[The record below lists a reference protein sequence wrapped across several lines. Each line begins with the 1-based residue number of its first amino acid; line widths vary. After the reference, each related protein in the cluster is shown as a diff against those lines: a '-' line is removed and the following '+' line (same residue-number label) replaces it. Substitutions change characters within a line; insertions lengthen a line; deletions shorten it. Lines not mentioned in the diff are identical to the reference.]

1 MSMPLLKLNSFLSLA
16 AAVLLSVSASTQ
28 ASAATMTVGFADNP
42 NSFKTLDTTGLGCSE
57 AGSEGQLSCS
67 GTGFNEG
74 GGWVVDSWNL
84 SLDPDPSISNI
95 ASVTN
100 NTASTQSFVITVSL
114 PTSIAFGP
122 PSLIRGS
129 IGLTA
134 TDANGSGNVTLASS
148 GINPIYN
155 GLIDGVSARTL
166 LDSPQTFSAA
176 GAFNSVSTGTFN
188 FGIPVQESVALAT
201 LTSIGLEIRFDLSA
215 GDTASFTSVFDVQ
228 PIPEPG
234 TALLLGLGLVGLA
247 ARARARGR

>member
-1 MSMPLLKLNSFLSLA
+1 MSVHALTPKLFLSLA
-16 AAVLLSVSASTQ
+16 AVLLLSLLGSSQ
-28 ASAATMTVGFADNP
+28 AAAVTMTVGFADNP
-42 NSFKTLDTTGLGCSE
+42 NSFRSLDTAGLGCSE
-57 AGSEGQLSCS
+57 TGSLGGLSCS

-84 SLDPDPSISNI
+84 SVEGNPSISNI
-95 ASVTN
+95 AAITN

-114 PTSIAFGP
+114 PTSISFGP

-134 TDANGSGNVTLASS
+134 TDANGSGLVELSSS
-148 GINPIYN
+148 GGNPIYN

-166 LDSPQTFSAA
+166 LDSPQLFDET
-176 GAFNSVSTGTFN
+176 GAFNSVSTGVFN
-188 FGIPVQESVALAT
+188 FGIPVQESVAVAT
-201 LTSIGLEIRFDLSA
+201 LNSIGLEIRFDLSA
-215 GDTASFTSVFDVQ
+215 GDTASFTSVFDVE

-247 ARARARGR
+247 ARGRGR